1 MRSLFKS
8 LSNPFTLDLRAL
20 ALMRIGVGALI
31 LVDLLLRA
39 SSFTAF
45 MGERGVMSREM
56 SMSVNSGWHWSLY
69 WLNAEPVW
77 AITIMTIAAGFA
89 LMLMLGVRTRIASVA
104 SFILLASLHARNP
117 YLQQGGDNLLL
128 LLTFWGCF
136 LPWGER
142 ASIDASMVRQP
153 RVSNRYFSTV
163 SIALVLQVMSV
174 YFFSAL
180 LKTGAEWVRDGTG
193 IYYALHNDQVAFGLA
208 SLWRD
213 WHGFTGILTHY
224 VWWLELIGPI
234 LALSPL
240 WFAGFRTLVVVAL
253 VAMEIGFMFN
263 LRIGLFPFISSLSL
277 IAILPSSVM
286 DFLWRSEKK
295 DKPLIQMYFDKECT
309 FCEKT
314 CYLLRYLLGLNATI
328 AAAQDDKQIGPILE
342 RENSW
347 VVVDEQG
354 VQRLRWEALV
364 FVVRSSPRFSWVAK
378 LMEKAGAGGDR
389 VYNWIGDNRYGF
401 GTLTARWMPW
411 RKTYP
416 RVGILSSVFVAVLAA
431 LLFWQNLSSIKVWNP
446 VHGIDTGV
454 ARGYRIP
461 PPKFFDPLYRSLRLE
476 QYWNMF
482 APYPQKNDGW
492 FIQPGVLSD
501 GRLVNISTEEI
512 ELPTA
517 ERPESSEQ
525 FKSYRWRK
533 YMNFLW
539 LKRNARHRKHYGA
552 WVCRDWNRNHDKSEQ
567 LLAFNMYFIKER
579 TLPQGRNSRPTTHIL
594 LRYHCRGAG
603 LLAKKPL
610 ENAVKLKG
618 GKKLIKALNIE

>member
-8 LSNPFTLDLRAL
+8 LSNPFVLDLRAL

-31 LVDLLLRA
+31 LIDLLLRA

-45 MGERGVMSREM
+45 MGDRGVMSREM

-69 WLNAEPVW
+69 WVNAEPIW
-77 AITIMTIAAGFA
+77 AIALMTIAAGFA
-89 LMLMLGVRTRIASVA
+89 LMLMLGMRTRIASVA
-104 SFILLASLHARNP
+104 SFILLASLHTRNP

-128 LLTFWGCF
+128 LLAFWGCF
-136 LPWGER
+136 LPWGEL

-153 RVSNRYFSTV
+153 RVSNRYFSAASV
-163 SIALVLQVMSV
+163 ALVLQVMSV

-180 LKTGAEWVRDGTG
+180 LKTGVEWVRDGTG

-213 WHGFTGILTHY
+213 WHGFTGVLTHY

-253 VAMEIGFMFN
+253 IAMEVGFMFN

-286 DFLWRSEKK
+286 DFLWCSEKK
-295 DKPLIQMYFDKECT
+295 DKPLIQMYFDKQCI

-328 AAAQDDKQIGPILE
+328 SAAQDDRQIGPILE

-347 VVVDEQG
+347 VVVDEHG

-364 FVVRSSPRFSWVAK
+364 FVVQASDRFLWVAK
-378 LMEKAGAGGDR
+378 LMAKAGAGGDR
-389 VYNWIGDNRYGF
+389 VYNWIGDHRYGF
-401 GTLTARWMPW
+401 GNLTARWMPW

-416 RVGILSSVFVAVLAA
+416 RIGMLSSVFVAVLAA
-431 LLFWQNLSSIKVWNP
+431 LLFWQNLSSIKIWNP
-446 VHGIDTGV
+446 VHGVDTGV
-454 ARGYRIP
+454 TKGYRIP
-461 PPKFFDPLYRSLRLE
+461 APRFFDPLYRGLRLE
-476 QYWNMF
+476 QYWSMF

-492 FIQPGVLSD
+492 FIQPGVLIN
-501 GRLVNISTEEI
+501 GELVNISADEV
-512 ELPTA
+512 ELPSA

-539 LKRNARHRKHYGA
+539 LKRNAKHRKPYGA
-552 WVCRDWNRNHDKSEQ
+552 WVCRDWNSRHNKSEQ
-567 LLAFNMYFIKER
+567 LLAFNMYFIKDR
-579 TLPQGRNSRPTTHIL
+579 TVPPGAKVNPTTHRL
-594 LRYHCRGAG
+594 LRYHCRSAG

-610 ENAVKLKG
+610 ENAVKLQG
-618 GKKLIKALNIE
+618 GEKLIKTLNVD

>member
-8 LSNPFTLDLRAL
+8 FSNPFVLDLRAL

-39 SSFTAF
+39 PSFMAF
-45 MGERGVMSREM
+45 MGDRGVMSREM

-69 WLNAEPVW
+69 WINAEPIW
-77 AITIMTIAAGFA
+77 AIALMTIAASFA
-89 LMLMLGVRTRIASVA
+89 LMLMLGMRTRIASVA
-104 SFILLASLHARNP
+104 SFILLASLHTRNP

-180 LKTGAEWVRDGTG
+180 LKTGVEWVRDGTG

-213 WHGFTGILTHY
+213 WHGFTGVLTHY

-253 VAMEIGFMFN
+253 VAMEVGFMIN

-286 DFLWRSEKK
+286 DYLWRSEKK
-295 DKPLIQMYFDKECT
+295 DKPLIQMYFDKECA

-314 CYLLRYLLGLNATI
+314 CYLLRYLLGINAAI
-328 AAAQDDKQIGPILE
+328 APAQDDKKIGPILE

-347 VVVDEQG
+347 VVVDDQG

-364 FVVRSSPRFSWVAK
+364 FVFQASCRFSSLAK
-378 LMEKAGAGGDR
+378 FMQKAGTGGDR
-389 VYNWIGDNRYGF
+389 LYNWIGDHRYGF
-401 GTLTARWMPW
+401 GALTARWMPW

-416 RVGILSSVFVAVLAA
+416 RIGIFSSAFVAVLAA
-431 LLFWQNLSSIKVWNP
+431 LLFWQNLSSIKIWNP

-454 ARGYRIP
+454 TKGYRIP
-461 PPKFFDPLYRSLRLE
+461 APRFFDPLYRGLRLE
-476 QYWNMF
+476 QYWSMF

-492 FIQPGVLSD
+492 FIQPGVLSN
-501 GRLVNISTEEI
+501 GKLVNISADEI

-517 ERPESSEQ
+517 ERPESNEQ

-533 YMNFLW
+533 YMNFMW
-539 LKRNARHRKHYGA
+539 LKRNAKHRNPYGA
-552 WVCRDWNRNHDKSEQ
+552 WVCRDWNSRHDKSEQ

-579 TLPQGRNSRPTTHIL
+579 TIPPGREEQYSTHLL
-594 LRYHCRGAG
+594 LRYHCRDASA
-603 LLAKKPL
+603 LTKKPL
-610 ENAVKLKG
+610 ENTVKSQG
-618 GKKLIKALNIE
+618 GEKLIKTLNIE

>member
-1 MRSLFKS
+1 MRSLIKS
-8 LSNPFTLDLRAL
+8 ASNPFALDLRAI

-39 SSFTAF
+39 PSFMAF
-45 MGERGVMSREM
+45 MTEQGVMTRET

-69 WLNAEPVW
+69 WVNAEPFW
-77 AITIMTIAAGFA
+77 AMSLMVIAACFA
-89 LMLMLGVRTRIASVA
+89 IMLLFGIRTRIASVA
-104 SFILLASLHARNP
+104 SFILLASLHNRNP

-142 ASIDASMVRQP
+142 ASIDASMVREP

-163 SIALVLQVMSV
+163 SVALVLQVMSV

-180 LKTGAEWVRDGTG
+180 LKTGVEWVRDGTG

-208 SLWRD
+208 SIWRD
-213 WHGFTGILTHY
+213 WHWFTGTLTHY

-240 WFAGFRTLVVVAL
+240 WFAGFRTLVVIAL
-253 VAMEIGFMFN
+253 ITMEIGFMFN

-295 DKPLIQMYFDKECT
+295 DKPLVQMYFDKGCA

-314 CYLLRYLLGLNATI
+314 CYLLRYLLRLNATI
-328 AAAQDDKQIGPILE
+328 APAQDDKQIGPVLE

-364 FVVRSSPRFSWVAK
+364 FVFQTSSSFSWLAK
-378 LMEKAGAGGDR
+378 FMQKAGAGGDR
-389 VYNWIGDNRYGF
+389 VYSWIGERRYGF

-416 RVGILSSVFVAVLAA
+416 RIGILSSAFVAVLAA

-446 VHGIDTGV
+446 IHGIDTGV
-454 ARGYRIP
+454 TKGYRIP
-461 PPKFFDPLYRSLRLE
+461 APRFFDPLYRGLRLE
-476 QYWNMF
+476 QYWSMF
-482 APYPQKNDGW
+482 APYPAKSDGW
-492 FIQPGVLSD
+492 FIQPGVLSN
-501 GRLVNISTEEI
+501 GKLVNISADEI
-512 ELPTA
+512 ELPAA

-539 LKRNARHRKHYGA
+539 LKRNAEHRMPYGA
-552 WVCRDWNRNHDKSEQ
+552 WVCRDWNSRHDKTEQ
-567 LLAFNMYFIKER
+567 LLAFNMYFIKEQ
-579 TLPQGRNSRPTTHIL
+579 TLPPGRKSRTTTHRL
-594 LRYHCRGAG
+594 LRYHCRNAG
-603 LLAKKPL
+603 LLAKSPL
-610 ENAVKLKG
+610 ENAVKSQG
-618 GKKLIKALNIE
+618 GEKLIKALNIK

>member
-1 MRSLFKS
+1 MRSFFKS
-8 LSNPFTLDLRAL
+8 FSNPFILDLRAL

-31 LVDLLLRA
+31 LTDLLLRA
-39 SSFTAF
+39 PSFMAF
-45 MGERGVMSREM
+45 MTDNGIMSREM

-69 WLNAEPVW
+69 WLNAEPIW
-77 AITIMTIAAGFA
+77 AMFLMIMAACFA
-89 LMLMLGVRTRIASVA
+89 IMLMFGMRTRLASIA
-104 SFILLASLHARNP
+104 SFILLASLHTRNP

-142 ASIDASMVRQP
+142 ASIDASMVREP
-153 RVSNRYFSTV
+153 RLSNRYFSAV
-163 SIALVLQVMSV
+163 SVALVLQVMSV

-180 LKTGAEWVRDGTG
+180 LKTGKEWMSEGTG
-193 IYYALHNDQVAFGLA
+193 IYYALHNDQVSFGLA

-213 WHGFTGILTHY
+213 WHWFTGPLTDY
-224 VWWLELIGPI
+224 VWWLEMIGPI

-240 WFAGFRTLVVVAL
+240 WFVGFRTLVVVAL
-253 VAMEIGFMFN
+253 VAMEVGFMFN

-277 IAILPSSVM
+277 IAILPPSVM

-295 DKPLIQMYFDKECT
+295 EKPLIQMYFDKQCS

-328 AAAQDDKQIGPILE
+328 SAAQDDAQIGPVLE

-347 VVVDEQG
+347 VVVDNQG
-354 VQRLRWEALV
+354 VQRLRWDALV
-364 FVVRSSPRFSWVAK
+364 FVTQSSQRFFWMAK
-378 LMEKAGAGGDR
+378 LLKKADACGDR
-389 VYNWIGDNRYGF
+389 IYNWIGEHRYGF
-401 GTLTARWMPW
+401 GVQTARWMPW

-416 RVGILSSVFVAVLAA
+416 RIGILSSVFVAVLCV
-431 LLFWQNLSSIKVWNP
+431 LLFWQNLASIKVWNP

-454 ARGYRIP
+454 TRGYRIP
-461 PPKFFDPLYRSLRLE
+461 YPRFFDPVYRGLHLE
-476 QYWNMF
+476 QYWSMF

-492 FIQPGVLSD
+492 FVTPGLLSD
-501 GRLVNISTEEI
+501 GSLVNVSASGI

-517 ERPESSEQ
+517 DRPESSEQ

-533 YMNFLW
+533 YINFIG
-539 LKRNARHRKHYGA
+539 LKRNSKHRKHYGA
-552 WVCRDWNRNHDKSEQ
+552 WVCRDWNNNHDQSQRLE
-567 LLAFNMYFIKER
+567 AFNMYFIKEY
-579 TLPQGRNSRPTTHIL
+579 TPPPGREARMSTHRL
-594 LRYHCRGAG
+594 FRYHCRDAS

-610 ENAVKLKG
+610 ENAIKSQLNTD
-618 GKKLIKALNIE
+618 LIQKLNIR